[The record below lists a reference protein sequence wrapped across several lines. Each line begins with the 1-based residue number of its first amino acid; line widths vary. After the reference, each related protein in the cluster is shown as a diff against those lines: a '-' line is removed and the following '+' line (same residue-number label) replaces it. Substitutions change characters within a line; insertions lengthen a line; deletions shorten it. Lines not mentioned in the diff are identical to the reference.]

1 MSLPAAEIWKS
12 GKCSSKRG
20 KCWIFVG
27 RGAEQ
32 KNCGSPIYDFPIRML
47 RKLSLQRNGVCFE
60 RYPGHWNKC
69 RRSSGADRRRKT
81 GELFQAGDDEE
92 LTQKVKALWQ
102 DRERC
107 ENMRRIVKQYILI
120 HWKNTVKNCAGFTR
134 GNKWE

>member
-1 MSLPAAEIWKS
+1 MQLRTWKMLDFI
-12 GKCSSKRG
+12 R
-20 KCWIFVG
+20 

-60 RYPGHWNKC
+60 RCPGHWNKC

-102 DRERC
+102 DRKRC
-107 ENMRRIVKQYILI
+107 EKYAENCK
-120 HWKNTVKNCAGFTR
+120 TVHFDTLEEYCEKLCGLYK
-134 GNKWE
+134 GE